1 MWSNFTRNFTV
12 PNGWEDAWFSV
23 VTPDEFSEFLYATVG
38 SEMISIKTMGA
49 LTVPAAYRMRLNVSA
64 AMTSVNDHSTR
75 VENWDNRQ
83 RALLFALALWHPSE
97 TEFYDLDFDTTA
109 QAFRIA
115 VLHASLDWETVR
127 SLLHED
133 IDASLA
139 SSLLS
144 EE

>member
-1 MWSNFTRNFTV
+1 MWSNFTRNFTA
-12 PNGWEDAWFSV
+12 PDGWVDAWFSV

-38 SEMISIKTMGA
+38 SEMIPIKTMGA

-64 AMTSVNDHSTR
+64 AMTSVNDYSAR
-75 VENWDNRQ
+75 SENRDNGQ

-97 TEFYDLDFDTTA
+97 TEFYALDSDTTA
-109 QAFRIA
+109 RAFRIA
-115 VLHASLDWETVR
+115 VLHPSLAWEAVR
-127 SLLHED
+127 NLLHED

-139 SSLLS
+139 ASLLS